1 MAFSALLV
9 FIFVRRQPNCKL
21 HTSPFEKSHLRE
33 TLRPAKVRIFELGEV
48 EECSNTAVLQTMRR
62 DEVENYALSGV
73 MVRLLS
79 PYDTAGPKSQ

>member
-1 MAFSALLV
+1 MPFPALLV

-62 DEVENYALSGV
+62 DEVKNYALSGV

-79 PYDTAGPKSQ
+79 P

>member
-1 MAFSALLV
+1 MPFPALLV

-48 EECSNTAVLQTMRR
+48 EECSNTAVLQAIRR
-62 DEVENYALSGV
+62 EKTENYDLSGV
-73 MVRLLS
+73 TSSNLVTLIHS
-79 PYDTAGPKSQ
+79 II